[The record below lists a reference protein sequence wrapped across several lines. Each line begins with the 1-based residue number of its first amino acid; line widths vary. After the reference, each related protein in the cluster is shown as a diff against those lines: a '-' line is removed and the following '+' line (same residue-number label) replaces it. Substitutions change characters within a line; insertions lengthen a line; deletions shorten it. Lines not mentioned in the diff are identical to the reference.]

1 MKPDEFLH
9 LKNIL
14 VPLIR
19 NIEQIEKRDE
29 ELILIQKEHSK
40 RIERKTSQFENP
52 LTEQDIRNELFSDSF
67 FTNKNK
73 RNIYFFHYND
83 AKNYVIAA
91 LLPTLLSTLL
101 RFLLFPDIHET
112 SNYRTQTNKVPFP

>member
-1 MKPDEFLH
+1 M
-9 LKNIL
+9 L

-67 FTNKNK
+67 FTDENN
-73 RNIYFFHYND
+73 RNIYFLHYND
-83 AKNYVIAA
+83 AKNYVIAT
-91 LLPTLLSTLL
+91 LLSTLLSTLL

-112 SNYRTQTNKVPFP
+112 SNYRTQTNT